1 MDRQEKVKNFL
12 MGGGLA
18 LGGLLG
24 MIGGS
29 IKLLAYMIG
38 GILGFLG
45 ISYLLGKSSSPSR
58 GWLFLGLGALF
69 LSGPILGLS
78 IITPIIG
85 LISLMAGGYI
95 LYKAY
100 KRLSD

>member
-18 LGGLLG
+18 LGGLAG
-24 MIGGS
+24 IIGGIFNLS
-29 IKLLAYMIG
+29 AYVIG

-45 ISYLLGKSSSPSR
+45 ISFLLGKSSSPSR

-78 IITPIIG
+78 ITPIIG
-85 LISLMAGGYI
+85 FISLMSGGYI